1 MQKLII
7 FNKQKHQTTKMKT
20 SIIFLTLLFAVS
32 CKIDSSDNAAFIQ
45 LTKDPRAEAVLATV
59 AIQMQQNN
67 GFQKVQSLLTDLLNS
82 ARENLHTNNK
92 LFKRSQGRCDIYNHK
107 LEEKDEYLG
116 SLVESLKAEQITLED
131 AKERAG
137 DAITSRTNLIQKYS
151 KLLEAEKSRFANEK
165 SFYDSVQN
173 TVADAQSALNELLAS
188 LRAAGNKASSAFVQT
203 KIQKITNAYQKVF
216 NVNIDLPTAFVQM
229 SIDNNAARE
238 RIVSWLEDI
247 NMTFTAMVTDIKNDA
262 QTRQANSENFE
273 KVINDVNKALNE
285 ENSNITQLK
294 QKYEL
299 LVADYVKNVISFEGF
314 KTQNQANLVENKKYC
329 ETEKANYERVKK
341 GSEENVEIYTDLLAY
356 FMDNYRKIS
365 KMINDKYK
373 LIQ

>member
-1 MQKLII
+1 
-7 FNKQKHQTTKMKT
+7 MKT

-32 CKIDSSDNAAFIQ
+32 CKIDTSDSSAAFIQ

-67 GFQKVQSLLTDLLNS
+67 GFQKVQSLLNELLNS

-92 LFKRSQGRCDIYNHK
+92 LFRSAQGRCDIYNHK

-116 SLVESLKAEQITLED
+116 SLVDSLKAEQITLED

-137 DAITSRTNLIQKYS
+137 DSVTSRTNLIKKYS
-151 KLLEAEKSRFANEK
+151 KLLEAEKTRYANEK
-165 SFYDSVQN
+165 SFYDSVLN
-173 TVADAQSALNELLAS
+173 TIADAQSALNELLAS
-188 LRAAGNKASSAFVQT
+188 LRDAGNKSSASFVQT

-229 SIDNNAARE
+229 SIDNNAARQ
-238 RIVSWLEDI
+238 RIVNWLEDI
-247 NMTFTAMVTDIKNDA
+247 NMTFSSMVSDIKNDA
-262 QTRQANSENFE
+262 ATRQANSLNFE
-273 KVINDVNKALNE
+273 NVVADVNKALNA
-285 ENSNITQLK
+285 ENANITQLK
-294 QKYEL
+294 EKYEL
-299 LVADYVKNVISFEGF
+299 LVNDYSKNIQSFEGF
-314 KTQNQANLVENKKYC
+314 RKQNQANLEENKTYC
-329 ETEKANYERVKK
+329 TTEKANYERVRK
-341 GSEENVEIYTDLLAY
+341 GSEENVEIYTELLAY
-356 FMDNYRKIS
+356 FMENYRKIS